1 MNLVEGLHKQIARAK
16 ELRKLY
22 DELPGG
28 AGVFGAEMIQRRI
41 EQAEAS
47 IGSGDIVV
55 MMAEYRALEALE

>member
-22 DELPGG
+22 DALPGG
-28 AGVFGAEMIQRRI
+28 AGIFGSDMIRLRI

-47 IGSGDIVV
+47 FQSGSIKD
-55 MMAEYRALEALE
+55 MLSAYNALEALE